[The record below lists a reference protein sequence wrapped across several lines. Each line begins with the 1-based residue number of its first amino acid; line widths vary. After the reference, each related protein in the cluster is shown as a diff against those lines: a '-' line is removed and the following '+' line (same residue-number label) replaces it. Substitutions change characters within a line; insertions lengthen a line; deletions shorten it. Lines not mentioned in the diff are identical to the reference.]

1 VVTRA
6 LALKNVSITSIM
18 NGKSS
23 CTKTATVTTV
33 QYISMKPGTPP
44 EPEIHDHTGEVVVHP
59 DLELITGQSGRAQG
73 VVWSNSD
80 LAVIFLKEPLAAP
93 MPRLKLTETEV
104 QEGDAITMVGYSSGD
119 DASPSYGA
127 RYFGDNRVNRL
138 IQLETGSAVF
148 RAEEQQLPSG
158 GAASH
163 TQGGDSGGA
172 CVKNGD
178 PNVLVG
184 IVTVGAEKPTGGAMS
199 IFTSVYSHKRW
210 LLQLLKRAE
219 ES

>member
-1 VVTRA
+1 V
-6 LALKNVSITSIM
+6 I
-18 NGKSS
+18 SS
-23 CTKTATVTTV
+23 RSWVATTV
-33 QYISMKPGTPP
+33 QYISMKPGTPS
-44 EPEIHDHTGEVVVHP
+44 EPEIHDHTGRVVVHP
-59 DLELITGQSGRAQG
+59 ALELITGQSGRAQG

-80 LAVIFLKEPLAAP
+80 LAAIFLKEPLAAT

-119 DASPSYGA
+119 DELPSYGA
-127 RYFGDNRVNRL
+127 RYFGDNRVSRL

-172 CVKNGD
+172 CVKNSD
-178 PNVLVG
+178 QHVLVG

-199 IFTSVYSHKRW
+199 IFTSIYSHKSW
-210 LLQLLKRAE
+210 LLQLLKKAD